1 MLESNFTFPT
11 LHPIMKS
18 PIVTLALL
26 AMSASIHAAPLEP
39 IPLWPQGVPG
49 EADLKLPDESIELK
63 GDYQI
68 QIMSNVSQPTLTV
81 YPAANPNGAAVIVC
95 PGGGYNI
102 LAYSHEGTEICEW
115 LNSLGVTAGLLKYR
129 VPRREGLEKHAAPLQ
144 DAQRAIGLMRSR
156 AAEWK
161 VDPARVGIL
170 GFSAGGHLAT
180 MALTSDGTRSYE
192 ADPAIDAASPV
203 PDFAILVYAAYL
215 LDEKNPDVLSPEVK
229 VTAQTPPAF
238 LVIAHDDKKFVEG
251 NARFYIE
258 MLRQDRACELHI
270 FAKGGHGFGFKNTPE
285 EIRQWP
291 ALAGK
296 WMEAQGLFGAK

>member
-1 MLESNFTFPT
+1 MKT
-11 LHPIMKS
+11 LFALPVFLLMTASLSAAS
-18 PIVTLALL
+18 PE
-26 AMSASIHAAPLEP
+26 PL
-39 IPLWPQGVPG
+39 PLWPQGVPG
-49 EADLKLPDESIELK
+49 EAELRLPAESVELK

-68 QIMSNVSQPTLTV
+68 QILSNVSQPTLTV

-115 LNSLGVTAGLLKYR
+115 LNSLGITAGLLKYR

-144 DAQRAIGLMRSR
+144 DAQRAIGMMRSR
-156 AAEWK
+156 ASEWK
-161 VDPARVGIL
+161 VDPKRVGIL

-192 ADPAIDAASPV
+192 ADPVIDAASPV
-203 PDFAILVYAAYL
+203 PDFGVLVYAAYL
-215 LDEKNPDVLSPEVK
+215 LDETNPDVLSPEIQ
-229 VTAQTPPAF
+229 VTDQTPPAF
-238 LVIAHDDKKFVEG
+238 LVVAHDDEKFVEG
-251 NARFYIE
+251 SARFYIE
-258 MLRQDRACELHI
+258 MRRKKRPCELHI

-291 ALAGK
+291 SLAGK
-296 WMEAQGLFGAK
+296 WMEVEGFLGAK

>member
-1 MLESNFTFPT
+1 
-11 LHPIMKS
+11 MK
-18 PIVTLALL
+18 TATALFVL
-26 AMSASIHAAPLEP
+26 FAMSASIHAAPLDP
-39 IPLWPQGVPG
+39 IPLWPKGVPG
-49 EADLKLPDESIELK
+49 EADLKLPAESVELK
-63 GDYQI
+63 GEYQI
-68 QIMSNVSQPTLTV
+68 EILSNVSTPTLTV
-81 YPAANPNGAAVIVC
+81 FPAENPNGAAVIVC

-115 LNSLGVTAGLLKYR
+115 LNSLGITAGLLKYR

-156 AAEWK
+156 AAERK
-161 VDPARVGIL
+161 VDPKRVGIL

-192 ADPAIDAASPV
+192 ADPEIDAASPV
-203 PDFAILVYAAYL
+203 PDFGVLVYAAYL
-215 LDEKNPDVLSPEVK
+215 LDEQNPDVLSPEIK
-229 VTAQTPPAF
+229 VTEKTPPAF
-238 LVIAHDDKKFVEG
+238 LVVAHGDEKFVEG
-251 NARFYIE
+251 SARFYIE
-258 MLRQDRACELHI
+258 MRRKDRSCELHI

-296 WMEAQGLFGAK
+296 WMEAEGFLGAK

>member
-1 MLESNFTFPT
+1 MKI
-11 LHPIMKS
+11 PIA
-18 PIVTLALL
+18 IFALA
-26 AMSASIHAAPLEP
+26 AMSLSLNAAPLDP
-39 IPLWPQGVPG
+39 MPLWPKGVPS
-49 EADLKLPDESIELK
+49 EADLKLPAESVELK

-68 QIMSNVSQPTLTV
+68 QIMSNVSVPTLTV
-81 YPAANPNGAAVIVC
+81 YPAQNPNGAAVIVC

-144 DAQRAIGLMRSR
+144 DAQRAIGMMRTR

-161 VDPARVGIL
+161 IDPKKVGIL

-192 ADPAIDAASPV
+192 PDPAIDGDNAV
-203 PDFAILVYAAYL
+203 PDFGVLVYAAYL
-215 LDEKNPDVLSPEVK
+215 LDEKNPDVLSPEIT
-229 VTAQTPPAF
+229 VTDKTPPAF
-238 LVIAHDDKKFVEG
+238 LVVAHGDEKFVEG
-251 NARFYIE
+251 SARFYIE
-258 MLRQDRACELHI
+258 MRRKNRSCELHI
-270 FAKGGHGFGFKNTPE
+270 FAKGGHGFGFKNTDE

-296 WMEAQGLFGAK
+296 WMEAEGFFGGK

>member
-1 MLESNFTFPT
+1 
-11 LHPIMKS
+11 MK
-18 PIVTLALL
+18 TLALSL
-26 AMSASIHAAPLEP
+26 VLLTMPVIALAAPLEP
-39 IPLWPQGVPG
+39 IPLWPGGVPG
-49 EADLKLPDESIELK
+49 EASLKLPAESVELK
-63 GDYQI
+63 GDYKI
-68 QIMSNVSQPTLTV
+68 EILSNVSTPTLTV
-81 YPAANPNGAAVIVC
+81 YPAENPNGAAVIVC

-144 DAQRAIGLMRSR
+144 DAQRAIGMMRGR

-161 VDPARVGIL
+161 VDPKRVGIL

-180 MALTSDGTRSYE
+180 MALTSDGTRGYE
-192 ADPAIDAASPV
+192 PDAALDAASPV
-203 PDFAILVYAAYL
+203 PDFGILVYAAYL
-215 LDEKNPDVLSPEVK
+215 LDEKNPDLLSPEIR
-229 VTAQTPPAF
+229 VTEKTPPAF
-238 LVIAHDDKKFVEG
+238 LVVAHGDEKFVEG
-251 NARFYIE
+251 SARFYIE
-258 MLRQDRACELHI
+258 MRRKNRSCELHI

-296 WMEAQGLFGAK
+296 WMEAEGFLKTP